1 MKTKLKND
9 DGDVGHILRRETDS
23 IAKVAIHW
31 TPEAKRR
38 EADLK
43 KTLQRTED
51 EGGNLEVGPVWGRM
65 ERIFCCPMR

>member
-43 KTLQRTED
+43 KTLQQTEY
-51 EGGNLEVGPVWGRM
+51 EGE
-65 ERIFCCPMR
+65 I